1 MIGLPLPLPFPFLLG
16 VRGDEGAEL
25 DPPPLTPPPLP
36 APRCLLT
43 NIDFVPSTNRPPSGG
58 PSEDK
63 AGDEGPAPGDC
74 GGSVF
79 PNDGDEP
86 DGFDGLKDADADTEG
101 GTTGLL
107 GAFSLLDAGL

>member
-1 MIGLPLPLPFPFLLG
+1 MIVLPLPLPFPFLLG

-25 DPPPLTPPPLP
+25 DPPPTPLP
-36 APRCLLT
+36 PRCLLT

-79 PNDGDEP
+79 PNDGN
-86 DGFDGLKDADADTEG
+86 GFDGLKDAEADTEG
-101 GTTGLL
+101 GPEGLL